1 MLYIAVGALFI
12 SFFVFFYGLLSRI
25 KRREKV
31 IDKLSSYDEEQ
42 IRITEKRL
50 VTDVKSGPIQRIAK
64 VLEALPSNEKRRKRN
79 AMLFRQADMPVTYEE
94 LFVMKLMAAFSVGF
108 LLFALTRNG
117 FIVLLVVVGIWML
130 PNLVLK
136 SRKKNKIKAFD
147 EQLNEGLVM
156 ISNALKAGYSFL
168 QALAVAADE
177 TQDPFSKEF
186 KTLLK
191 ELSLGMPMEDGL
203 SNLMDRVPS
212 EDLKLIVNA
221 ILIQKDI
228 GGNLSEILENI
239 ADTIRERQRIKNE
252 INTLTA
258 QGKLSGMIIMAMPFF
273 LGAVIYLFDND
284 YILSLFTTLLG
295 RVLLVAALISQV
307 LGWLFIRKIVN
318 IEF

>member
-94 LFVMKLMAAFSVGF
+94 LFVMKLMAAFSIGF
-108 LLFALTRNG
+108 LIFALTRNG

-221 ILIQKDI
+221 ILIQKDV

-258 QGKLSGMIIMAMPFF
+258 QGRLSGTIIMAMPFF
-273 LGAVIYLFDND
+273 LGGIIYLFDND
-284 YILSLFTTLLG
+284 YILTLFTTLIG
-295 RVLLVAALISQV
+295 RALLVAALISQV

>member
-94 LFVMKLMAAFSVGF
+94 LFVMKLMAAFSIGF

-130 PNLVLK
+130 PNLILK

-284 YILSLFTTLLG
+284 YILTLFTTLIG
-295 RVLLVAALISQV
+295 RALLVTALISQV

>member
-94 LFVMKLMAAFSVGF
+94 LFVMKLMAAFSIGF

-130 PNLVLK
+130 PNLILK